1 MNDLQFRRHARHL
14 LVSWIALIALMLAS
28 LGSAYL
34 KLGAGNAAA
43 SIGIAIVKA
52 AIIVAVFM
60 GLAHGATT
68 IRIVAA
74 TALGTWLIMLGVGSV
89 DIDTRAQAP
98 AAMQPPHQFEPGHL
112 RGAR

>member
-14 LVSWIALIALMLAS
+14 LIAWIALIALMLTS
-28 LGSAYL
+28 FGSAYL
-34 KLGAGNAAA
+34 KLGAGNATA
-43 SIGIAIVKA
+43 SIGIAVIKA
-52 AIIVAVFM
+52 AIIAAVFM

-89 DIDTRAQAP
+89 DIDTRAIAP
-98 AAMQPPHQFEPGHL
+98 APMQPPHQFEPGHMK
-112 RGAR
+112 GAR

>member
-14 LVSWIALIALMLAS
+14 LIAWIALIALMLAS

-34 KLGAGNAAA
+34 KLGAGNAVA
-43 SIGIAIVKA
+43 SIGIAVLKA
-52 AIIVAVFM
+52 AIIAAVFM
-60 GLAHGATT
+60 GLAAGAST

-74 TALGTWLIMLGVGSV
+74 TALGTWLIMLGLGSV
-89 DIDTRAQAP
+89 DALTRARAP
-98 AAMQPPHQFEPGHL
+98 ASMQPPHQFEPGEM